1 MLISSVFPFIQTG
14 KLERCKSDSIQLRL
28 DVRLLRTYKIE
39 DDVAMETAGAADTY
53 GLPCR

>member
-1 MLISSVFPFIQTG
+1 MLISPVFPFIQTG
-14 KLERCKSDSIQLRL
+14 KLEKCKSDSIQLRL